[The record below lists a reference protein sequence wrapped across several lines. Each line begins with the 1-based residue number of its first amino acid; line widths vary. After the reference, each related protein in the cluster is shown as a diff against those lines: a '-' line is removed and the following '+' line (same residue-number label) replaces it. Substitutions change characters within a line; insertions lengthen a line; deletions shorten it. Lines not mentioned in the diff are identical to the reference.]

1 MAKDINNNIPLG
13 APFHATNE
21 KGMAAHADEVF
32 LDGYNEN
39 TASGTVSNTDNVE
52 GAIKKLD
59 TNLSSHTHGLL
70 HNNFTTTIPGGTTS
84 GGWEVIS
91 PNYNGFLLKSIRT
104 ETNAPNWFLP
114 NFSSGICFGGKDTKG
129 VISVA
134 YSTPSVR
141 FAGGNGNAPG
151 WYMTITG
158 KSTSSYDLEDILN
171 KSNNANNFTSR
182 ETKVTNVTGST
193 VDFANAGKII
203 VMTVNANSTLNA
215 SSDAKVGYEYQIF
228 IHNTSDKEIT
238 FNLQGNNNWLILSDT
253 VLSIEAGKWAEANM
267 IQGDNGQIYLRGQD
281 NNISQLDDYEARLK
295 ACEDALAGANEAAD
309 RLLNSSL

>member
-21 KGMAAHADEVF
+21 KGMVAHADEVF
-32 LDGYNEN
+32 LDGYDEN
-39 TASGTVSNTDNVE
+39 KASGTVSNTDNVE

-70 HNNFTTTIPGGTTS
+70 HNNFTTSLANSTTGDWS
-84 GGWEVIS
+84 SINS
-91 PNYNGFLLKSIRT
+91 NYNGFILKSIRG
-104 ETNAPNWFLP
+104 NADTPAWFVN
-114 NFSSGICFGGKDTKG
+114 NFSSGICFGGADTKG
-129 VISVA
+129 VVSLA
-134 YSTPSVR
+134 YSEPTIR
-141 FAGGNGNAPG
+141 FAGGNGSSPV

-158 KSTSSYDLEDILN
+158 KSTSTYDLEDIQT
-171 KSNNANNFTSR
+171 KINNANNFTSR
-182 ETKVTNVTGST
+182 EQKVTTITGST

-203 VMTVNANSTLNA
+203 VMSVNTNSTLTA